1 MSVEVEG
8 TEALRRK
15 IAAVRQ
21 ETRDAQAFEVK
32 RALMETEEA
41 ARAMAPRG
49 AYPAGGELKASM
61 FHEVFSNDI
70 SGQAGSRGT
79 DHARH
84 VHFGRRAT
92 ATNKGTEAVPYL
104 FAPFEAIKKRY
115 LRRLRRTARAAY
127 RRLSNT

>member
-41 ARAMAPRG
+41 ARAMVPRDT
-49 AYPAGGELKASM
+49 GELERSM

-70 SGQAGSRGT
+70 SGQAGSRGA
-79 DHARH
+79 DHARD
-84 VHFGRRAT
+84 VHFGRRPT

-127 RRLSNT
+127 RRLSST